1 MPRSFLPHFFFQVS
15 SIFIDNYRLSM
26 YYMRF
31 GCSCPIFVLAFASIF
46 GLSRDFLINWD
57 LSFVGLAHLLDFL
70 FFLAILVWVDVL
82 KIQILSGE
90 PRTTLRALLCYLTL

>member
-1 MPRSFLPHFFFQVS
+1 MFMPRSFLPHFFFQVS

-57 LSFVGLAHLLDFL
+57 QRPLLVL
-70 FFLAILVWVDVL
+70 RIYWIFFFFW
-82 KIQILSGE
+82 QSLSG
-90 PRTTLRALLCYLTL
+90 LTF